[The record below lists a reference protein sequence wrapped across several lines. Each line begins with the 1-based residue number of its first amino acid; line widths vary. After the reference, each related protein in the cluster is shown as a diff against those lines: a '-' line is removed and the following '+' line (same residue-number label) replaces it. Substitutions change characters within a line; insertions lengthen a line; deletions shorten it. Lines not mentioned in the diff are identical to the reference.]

1 MQRLSCVS
9 RRGRRLQLCSL
20 PFSFGSRLG
29 EGFRIHSKAGK
40 ALARSS
46 RSGDQSSFSSS
57 HPALALFAVVVCHPV
72 RKDDCSQELL
82 HSYSPFS
89 RDIPEFPVDVSL
101 NCLHELDVQ
110 SSLPIGVFGGLGII
124 GQRPQL
130 PPYVGFCVLSGDNC
144 RNSRHV
150 RLPRVPKSSGKGY
163 RETTQ
168 RGTAT
173 RLYTHRKDAGLREPS
188 SFDLTRVMRCRPGG
202 DWRLVEMLTPGLLL
216 VSSQGT

>member
-1 MQRLSCVS
+1 MLLSIYVIPS
-9 RRGRRLQLCSL
+9 RSRVFYLSVLQFLRCLS
-20 PFSFGSRLG
+20 
-29 EGFRIHSKAGK
+29 IHSMVRTD
-40 ALARSS
+40 LAKSS

-82 HSYSPFS
+82 HSYSSFS

-110 SSLPIGVFGGLGII
+110 SSLPIGVFRGLGVI

-130 PPYVGFCVLSGDNC
+130 PPYVGFCVLSGGNC

-150 RLPRVPKSSGKGY
+150 RLSRSEIFPQGLPRNNPEGDCDSIVHPWEGCRVEGDLIVRPDRVIGRS
-163 RETTQ
+163 
-168 RGTAT
+168 
-173 RLYTHRKDAGLREPS
+173 RLMKPDYS
-188 SFDLTRVMRCRPGG
+188 
-202 DWRLVEMLTPGLLL
+202 
-216 VSSQGT
+216 

>member
-1 MQRLSCVS
+1 MNRTTSQSMLLSIYVIPS
-9 RRGRRLQLCSL
+9 RGRVFYLSVLQFLRCLS
-20 PFSFGSRLG
+20 
-29 EGFRIHSKAGK
+29 IHSMVRTD
-40 ALARSS
+40 LAKSS

-110 SSLPIGVFGGLGII
+110 SSLPIGVFRGLGII

-130 PPYVGFCVLSGDNC
+130 PPYVGF
-144 RNSRHV
+144 
-150 RLPRVPKSSGKGY
+150 
-163 RETTQ
+163 
-168 RGTAT
+168 
-173 RLYTHRKDAGLREPS
+173 
-188 SFDLTRVMRCRPGG
+188 
-202 DWRLVEMLTPGLLL
+202 
-216 VSSQGT
+216 